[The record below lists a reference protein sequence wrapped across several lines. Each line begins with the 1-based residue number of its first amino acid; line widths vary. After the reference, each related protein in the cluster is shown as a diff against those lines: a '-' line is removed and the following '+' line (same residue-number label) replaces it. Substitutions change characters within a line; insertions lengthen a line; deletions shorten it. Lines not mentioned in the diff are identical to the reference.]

1 MQYHIKDAKG
11 RPLIYANNINGLTK
25 KVIAFLIIEYQKEMF
40 ALSIPIFND
49 KNKIVEKIYFKEIP
63 YLSKDDFYLC
73 LEKYSTEG
81 IKTYRTY
88 YPLGE
93 SLKRASETN
102 EPTAYLE
109 VFSMRNKQL
118 LAKDC
123 Y

>member
-1 MQYHIKDAKG
+1 MQYHINDGNGK
-11 RPLIYANNINGLTK
+11 PLIYAKNIDGLTR
-25 KVIAFLIIEYQKEMF
+25 KVIAYIIINYQKDMF
-40 ALSIPIFND
+40 ALSVPIFND
-49 KNKIVEKIYFKEIP
+49 KNKIVQKIYFKEIP
-63 YLSKDDFYLC
+63 YLSEEDFFLC
-73 LEKYSTEG
+73 LEKHSNEG
-81 IKTYRTY
+81 VKTFRTY

-109 VFSMRNKQL
+109 IFSMRNKQL